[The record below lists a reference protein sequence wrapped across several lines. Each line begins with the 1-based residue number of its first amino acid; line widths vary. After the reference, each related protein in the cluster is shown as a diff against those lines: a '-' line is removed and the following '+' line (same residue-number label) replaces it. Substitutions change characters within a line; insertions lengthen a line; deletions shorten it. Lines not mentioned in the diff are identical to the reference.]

1 LYLHQELLL
10 ILANLAI
17 ITLIQEEL
25 LEEALAEHE
34 AEVVE
39 VVEVAEIAEVAEVVE
54 VLVIHVDLAEEE
66 IVLID
71 HIVLLLKFLKL
82 IQLEEFHQLVED

>member
-39 VVEVAEIAEVAEVVE
+39 VAEIAEVAEVVE

-71 HIVLLLKFLKL
+71 HIVLLLRFLKL